1 MVLGTSFIVCSVTCI
16 NDVVLFRMVKILRVR
31 SEEEEITERSEICNV
46 DNQYISK
53 LCLSTAI

>member
-1 MVLGTSFIVCSVTCI
+1 
-16 NDVVLFRMVKILRVR
+16 MVKILRVR